1 MDPGLLREADHF
13 EAEGMTR
20 SACVEEALRLP
31 IRQGPRSPVAVRN
44 RTTGGK
50 TSPGA
55 HKPAPAHPGV
65 PSIGR
70 RSSTPATSPLPAHGR
85 SEPGEEE
92 AHDAPRAAAQLA
104 FEPPDAR
111 RARAFSDHSESEN
124 ALLVFALSRFR
135 TGKQRPSRVGTSS
148 RWNVVPLGLGPVG
161 TSFR

>member
-124 ALLVFALSRFR
+124 ALGSRSLKSR
-135 TGKQRPSRVGTSS
+135 AARRLRRREPNSARPATLPARHSE
-148 RWNVVPLGLGPVG
+148 
-161 TSFR
+161 